1 MKKIIFLFILFL
13 LLILTGLASTGKM
26 AVLPDILNPDSITI
40 DNNQVIIT
48 ERASIYLYSIKDFSL
63 QKKFGKQGEGPQEFK
78 ITSFGGT
85 GLVIDVQ
92 PQVFLVTSVGKL
104 SLFTREGK
112 FIKEMKASQHFFGN
126 RFLALGK
133 QYVGLGST
141 MVGNRNYM
149 TVNIY
154 DAGLNKVKEVC
165 MWESPYRPG
174 EGTRVF
180 TEPYVLHSYGDKIL
194 TTNGTDFEIDV
205 YDRNGKKLYTI
216 KQEYKKINVSEDTE
230 KAVIHYFKTSPSTKD
245 VFQFMQPIKFPEYL
259 PAIRNFIVKD
269 KKVYVLTF
277 KQENN
282 KSEFYILDL
291 KGKLL
296 KHVFLPLK
304 EQTALTYFPY
314 TIKDGTLYQLVENED
329 EEEWELVV
337 TEI

>member
-1 MKKIIFLFILFL
+1 MKKIIFLFILLL
-13 LLILTGLASTGKM
+13 LLILTDFASTGKM
-26 AVLPDILNPDSITI
+26 AVLPDILKPDSITV
-40 DNNQVIIT
+40 DNNQVIVT
-48 ERASIYLYSIKDFSL
+48 ERTSIYLYSIKDFSL

-78 ITSFGGT
+78 ITSYGGT
-85 GLVIDVQ
+85 
-92 PQVFLVTSVGKL
+92 
-104 SLFTREGK
+104 
-112 FIKEMKASQHFFGN
+112 
-126 RFLALGK
+126 
-133 QYVGLGST
+133 GLGST

-154 DAGLNKVKEVC
+154 DAGLNKIKEVC
-165 MWESPYRPG
+165 KWESPYRSG

-180 TEPYVLHSYGDKIL
+180 TEPYVLHSYGDKIF
-194 TTNGTDFEIDV
+194 TTDGVEFEIDV
-205 YDRNGKKLYTI
+205 YDNDGKKMYTI
-216 KQEYKKINVSEDTE
+216 KQEYKKIKVSEETE
-230 KAVIHYFKTSPSTKD
+230 KAVIHYFKTSPSTRD

-269 KKVYVLTF
+269 QKIYVLNF
-277 KQENN
+277 KQEDN
-282 KSEFYILDL
+282 KSEFYVFDL

-314 TIKDGTLYQLVENED
+314 TIKDDTLYQLVENED